1 MAHGERARSGR
12 VGPCGWDF
20 HPDRDPEEHN
30 DQRSDGYSRNRCKNM
45 MCNNFPKHE
54 TEDYCRG
61 CMKSVER
68 RGLTMKEAT
77 CDQCETILTHTGR
90 CVFPEDEYS

>member
-1 MAHGERARSGR
+1 
-12 VGPCGWDF
+12 
-20 HPDRDPEEHN
+20 
-30 DQRSDGYSRNRCKNM
+30 M